1 MSINKFGIQL
11 VKGDAKRGEARWSG
25 GVNYVRE
32 NSLCV
37 DGEVFD
43 AKSRIIRRL
52 ASPEIDSDAVN
63 KLHLD
68 HRFKTISDDMDNRI
82 NRNRLFCEHSK
93 REVLSKIQ
101 NLDITVQNWRKD
113 NNVYV
118 DTKFI
123 TLQKQMNDLR
133 ALISEDVTKTNGKIA
148 ADNAELMNQMKHM
161 IDQEVKDLH
170 GVLKNNI
177 MELREILKKEIRESR

>member
-11 VKGDAKRGEARWSG
+11 VKGDAKRGEARWSD
-25 GVNYVRE
+25 GVFRNYVRE
-32 NSLCV
+32 NSFCV

-52 ASPEIDSDAVN
+52 ASPKIDSDAVN

-133 ALISEDVTKTNGKIA
+133 ALISEDVTKTNRKIA

-177 MELREILKKEIRESR
+177 MELREILKKEIRE

>member
-37 DGEVFD
+37 DGEVFA
-43 AKSRIIRRL
+43 AKSRITRRL

-133 ALISEDVTKTNGKIA
+133 ALISEDITKTNKKIA
-148 ADNAELMNQMKHM
+148 ADNAEVMN
-161 IDQEVKDLH
+161 
-170 GVLKNNI
+170 
-177 MELREILKKEIRESR
+177 